1 MPRIMQPV
9 PIQLPKKPRI
19 RPKEQQPDQRTVTIV
34 PIRAATDRTLTPMEL
49 RVLMVLCSYT
59 NRSGLTW
66 VGMKRVGDH
75 LGISISR
82 MTRLT
87 QGLTRKGYLKVLYK
101 GFPGERAQTRQVIFN
116 DLPVSDIVAVTQEP
130 APYMIEQQQ
139 KTQLNQQPKGQ
150 TMKKRKLSSKPVV
163 DDNQTSNLGFDYQQQ
178 SIDRIDTLRRAV
190 GSELVDLA
198 ISRLE
203 PKYTVSDL
211 EDELDRMLR

>member
-1 MPRIMQPV
+1 MQPA

-19 RPKEQQPDQRTVTIV
+19 LIKEQQPDQRTVTIV

-66 VGMKRVGDH
+66 VSLQRVGNH
-75 LGISISR
+75 LGISVSR

-87 QGLTRKGYLKVLYK
+87 QGLTRKGYLRVLYK

-116 DLPVSDIVAVTQEP
+116 ALPIDEIVAVTSEP
-130 APYMIEQQQ
+130 APYMIERQ
-139 KTQLNQQPKGQ
+139 KKNQLNQPPKGQ
-150 TMKKRKLSSKPVV
+150 TMKKRKLSSKPVI
-163 DDNQTSNLGFDYQQQ
+163 DDNQASNLGFDYQEQD
-178 SIDRIDTLRRAV
+178 IDRIDALRRAV

-198 ISRLE
+198 ISKLE
-203 PKYTVSDL
+203 PNYSFSDL
-211 EDELDRMLR
+211 ESMLDKMLR

>member
-1 MPRIMQPV
+1 MKPE
-9 PIQLPKKPRI
+9 PIKLPKKPRI
-19 RPKEQQPDQRTVTIV
+19 LRKEQQPDQRTVTIV
-34 PIRAATDRTLTPMEL
+34 PIRAATDRSLTPMEL

-59 NRSGLTW
+59 NKSGLTW

-75 LGISISR
+75 LGVSISR

-87 QGLTRKGYLKVLYK
+87 QGLTRKGYLRVLYK

-130 APYMIEQQQ
+130 APYMIEQQE

-178 SIDRIDTLRRAV
+178 SIDRIDALRRAV
-190 GSELVDLA
+190 GSELVNLA
-198 ISRLE
+198 ISQLE
-203 PKYTVSDL
+203 PKYTIEQL
-211 EDELDRMLR
+211 EQMLDRMLR